1 MFSGSQEIRGSEV
14 VFRVCEDL
22 PYNRYE
28 LAKLIFDR
36 VFAIFLLALLSPVVL
51 FALVLVRLTSRG
63 STIYTQRHV
72 GQFGQHFTI
81 YKIRSMYI
89 DSEINGPRWSLPGD
103 KRVTPIGRFLRWSH
117 IDELPQLIN
126 VVRGEMSL
134 IGPRPERPELIEQL
148 EHALPHYHYR
158 HKIRPGI
165 TGMVP
170 GDSGAG
176 HGSRKR
182 SSQIELRRLLR
193 GSDEF
198 LAQRANLARDGFASF
213 STFRCI
219 HREPHAVPLSNNQSL
234 NQRSRSETSGIL
246 SVTMRPREPL
256 MFTRAYL
263 LAGCIGKPMIGEFT
277 KTVFAGGR
285 KGRRGLQTL
294 QTIVIFCCSR
304 LEFVLFSAWS
314 PDSL

>member
-14 VFRVCEDL
+14 VLRVCEDL

-63 STIYTQRHV
+63 STIYTQRRV

-165 TGMVP
+165 TGLAQVIQAPDTDLESVRRKLNYDVYYVDRMSFSLNARIWLATALLLFQL
-170 GDSGAG
+170 SGA
-176 HGSRKR
+176 SIASLMRFPFE
-182 SSQIELRRLLR
+182 QPEL
-193 GSDEF
+193 
-198 LAQRANLARDGFASF
+198 
-213 STFRCI
+213 
-219 HREPHAVPLSNNQSL
+219 EPALKV
-234 NQRSRSETSGIL
+234 
-246 SVTMRPREPL
+246 
-256 MFTRAYL
+256 
-263 LAGCIGKPMIGEFT
+263 
-277 KTVFAGGR
+277 
-285 KGRRGLQTL
+285 
-294 QTIVIFCCSR
+294 
-304 LEFVLFSAWS
+304 
-314 PDSL
+314 